1 MPRLARSAALLL
13 GLWALPLLLSVPDS
27 AHAQGRA
34 AAVAV
39 DPVTRQPLT
48 ATVEVLGRFVARQSG
63 TISARIAERVDEIAV
78 QVGDR
83 VARGQV
89 IARLSSDRLA
99 AERARM
105 DAQAKAA
112 ASNIARERANLG
124 KAQQT
129 LERQNRLRG
138 STAYRSDRTE
148 DAERDVEALRASL
161 RSAEADAADA
171 KAQLDLAEIALADA
185 TITAPYDGV
194 VTVKHVSV
202 GSYVRLGDPVVTMLN
217 HLELEIE
224 ADVPANRTGG
234 LAPGTLVEGTLQ
246 DGTRLRAMVR
256 AVVPEENTRTRTLAV
271 RFMPQETASVAN
283 AANQA
288 VTLAVP
294 LDRSRQVLTVDKDAV
309 TVQRGENIVFIVEDG
324 KAVPRS
330 VRLGE
335 SVGNRFEVISGLE
348 EGDLAVIRGNEVL
361 RPGQP
366 VTIGEGQG

>member
-1 MPRLARSAALLL
+1 MPSFARYAALFF
-13 GLWALPLLLSVPDS
+13 GLWALPLTVAVPDT
-27 AHAQGRA
+27 ALAQGRA
-34 AAVAV
+34 ASVAV

-48 ATVEVLGRFVARQSG
+48 ATVDVLGRFVARQSG
-63 TISARIAERVDEIAV
+63 VLASRIAERVDEIAV

-112 ASNIARERANLG
+112 ASEIARERANLG

-202 GSYVRLGDPVVTMLN
+202 GSYVRLGDPVVTMVN
-217 HLELEIE
+217 IGELEIE
-224 ADVPANRTGG
+224 ADVPAQRISALT
-234 LAPGTLVEGTLQ
+234 PGTLVEVEAERGETLF
-246 DGTRLRAMVR
+246 AVVR
-256 AVVPEENTRTRTLAV
+256 AVVPQEDPRTRTRAV
-271 RFMPQETASVAN
+271 RFVPQGEDSYPA
-283 AANQA
+283 AANEA
-288 VTLAVP
+288 VTVRVP
-294 LDRSRQVLTVDKDAV
+294 VGRSRDVLTVHKDAV
-309 TVQRGENIVFIVEDG
+309 TMDGDQRVVFVVEEG
-324 KAVPRS
+324 KVARRGITV
-330 VRLGE
+330 GE
-335 SVGNRFEVISGLE
+335 SVGDRFEVISGLE
-348 EGDLAVIRGNEVL
+348 DGDVTVVRGNERL

-366 VTIGEGQG
+366 VSVGG